1 MGLMDLMVWGA
12 AAAFGAVLIALGVYF
27 LPART
32 TIVVDTPTST
42 ARAEMRLLWGLGP
55 RVISRALP
63 AQEHAT
69 PLAVFNDAV
78 RISYA
83 LMTPGIIDAAGLAI
97 RSLNDLNP
105 RTVRVALGINLGD
118 TAQNLVVQTAA
129 QAALALAPA
138 SLRERVAI
146 LKTDTPGASVSADIE
161 LDASPAQLA
170 AIYGRFKNA
179 RAAQEFRRRLKRK
192 IKPNKKPAR
201 EVRVS

>member
-1 MGLMDLMVWGA
+1 MDMMVWAIA
-12 AAAFGAVLIALGVYF
+12 AAIVAVLVGVGGYF

-55 RVISRALP
+55 QVISRALP
-63 AQEHAT
+63 KQEHAA
-69 PLAVFNDAV
+69 PLGVFNDAV

-83 LMTPGIIDAAGLAI
+83 LMTPGIIDAAGLAV
-97 RSLNDLNP
+97 RSLNELNP
-105 RTVRVALGINLGD
+105 RTVRVAFSINLGD
-118 TAQNLVVQTAA
+118 PAQNLVVQTGA

-146 LKTDTPGASVSADIE
+146 LKHPTPGAALSADFE

-192 IKPNKKPAR
+192 IKPSKKGAR

>member
-1 MGLMDLMVWGA
+1 MDIMVWTA
-12 AAAFGAVLIALGVYF
+12 GAVLVAALIAVALYC

-55 RVISRALP
+55 HVISRALP
-63 AQEHAT
+63 KQEHAT
-69 PLAVFNDAV
+69 PLAVFNDAG

-97 RSLNDLNP
+97 RTLNDLNP
-105 RTVRVALGINLGD
+105 KTARVAFAINLGD
-118 TAQNLVVQTAA
+118 AAQNLVVQTGA

-146 LKTDTPGASVSADIE
+146 LKHPTPGAALSADFE
-161 LDASPAQLA
+161 LEASPAQLSG
-170 AIYGRFKNA
+170 IYGRFKRS

-192 IKPNKKPAR
+192 IKPPKKGAR

>member
-1 MGLMDLMVWGA
+1 MDLMVWAIVA
-12 AAAFGAVLIALGVYF
+12 AVAAVVIFLGLYY

-146 LKTDTPGASVSADIE
+146 LKQDAPGAAISADFE
-161 LDASPAQLA
+161 LDASPAQLS

-179 RAAQEFRRRLKRK
+179 RATQEFRRRLKRK
-192 IKPNKKPAR
+192 IKPTKKPAR